1 MTVLPTADVR
11 AVQSKTAAL
20 LSSDYSFSHLNLMSD
35 PESIVTLPVGMYAI
49 KFKKKQK
56 KDVCLP
62 SSGPN
67 TQPCG
72 TQ

>member
-1 MTVLPTADVR
+1 MTVLPTADVG

-20 LSSDYSFSHLNLMSD
+20 LSSDYSFSRLNLMSD
-35 PESIVTLPVGMYAI
+35 PESIVTLPVGMYVI
-49 KFKKKQK
+49 KLNKKK